1 MEIPFFNYK
10 KYCEDLNYIGL
21 IKEVLKSGYLIG
33 GPYLEELEN
42 NMQSFTGIKHCIG
55 VGNATD
61 AMEIIF
67 QFLNLEKN
75 SRVLV
80 PAHTMLA
87 TASAAKNAGLI
98 PVPVDVSQSSLMLE
112 FEQLKDCNLSNVSA
126 CMITQLNGV
135 VADMDPIKEFCQKK
149 NIALVEDSAQGIGAF
164 NDNKHAGSW
173 GIGGCLSFY
182 PAKVAGGIGD
192 GGALITN
199 NDLLA
204 DYARSVRDHGRGE
217 EFEAINWGRN
227 SRLDSINA
235 RVIIERLKN
244 LDSLI
249 NKRRNL
255 AEIYDKNLKDLQDQN
270 LIKLPPKFS
279 TNSKSKSTYQN
290 YEIQAKSRNKLIQFL
305 NDQNVGT
312 IKQWGGFSIAHFS
325 KLGFNIKDYPKT
337 EILFEKLL
345 LLPINHMMKE
355 KEVEYICN
363 LINIFYKKIIV
374 SNFYSED

>member
-10 KYCEDLNYIGL
+10 EFCKDIDYLPL
-21 IKEVLKSGYLIG
+21 VKEVLSTGYLIG
-33 GPYLEELEN
+33 GPYVDELEKKIED
-42 NMQSFTGIKHCIG
+42 FTGIKHCVS

-67 QFLNLEKN
+67 KFLDLPNDSK
-75 SRVLV
+75 VLV
-80 PAHTMLA
+80 PSHTMLA
-87 TASAAKNAGLI
+87 TASAVKNANLKPI
-98 PVPVDVSQSSLMLE
+98 PIDVDNNSLMLE
-112 FEQLKDCNLSNVSA
+112 IEQLENSNLDDVTG
-126 CMITQLNGV
+126 CMVTQLNGV
-135 VADMDPIKEFCQKK
+135 VADMNPIEEFCRKN

-164 NDNKHAGSW
+164 NGNKHAGAW

-199 NDLLA
+199 NDSLA
-204 DYARSVRDHGRGE
+204 EYARSVRDHGRGQ

-244 LDSLI
+244 LDILI
-249 NKRRNL
+249 DKRRKL
-255 AEIYDKNLKDLQDQN
+255 AEIYDINLRELQDQN

-290 YEIQAKSRNKLIQFL
+290 YEIQVRNRNKLIKFL
-305 NDQNVGT
+305 NDHNIGT

-325 KLGFNIKDYPKT
+325 RLGFNIKDYPKT
-337 EILFEKLL
+337 ELLFEKLL
-345 LLPINHMMKE
+345 LLPMNHMMNE
-355 KEVEYICN
+355 YEVEYISK
-363 LINIFYKKIIV
+363 LINIFYKQL
-374 SNFYSED
+374 

>member
-1 MEIPFFNYK
+1 MQIPFFNYK
-10 KYCEDLNYIGL
+10 EFCKDIDYLSLVKD
-21 IKEVLKSGYLIG
+21 VLASGYLIG
-33 GPYLEELEN
+33 GPYVDELEN
-42 NMQSFTGIKHCIG
+42 KIENFTGVKHCVA

-67 QFLNLEKN
+67 KFLNLPHESK
-75 SRVLV
+75 VLV
-80 PAHTMLA
+80 PSHTMLA
-87 TASAAKNAGLI
+87 TASAVRSANLKPI
-98 PVPVDVSQSSLMLE
+98 PIDVDINSLMLE
-112 FEQLKDCNLSNVSA
+112 IEQLKKYNLDDVSG
-126 CMITQLNGV
+126 CMVTQLNGV

-164 NDNKHAGSW
+164 NGNRHAGSW

-217 EFEAINWGRN
+217 ELEAINWGRN

-255 AEIYDKNLKDLQDQN
+255 AKIYDINLKELQDQY

-279 TNSKSKSTYQN
+279 TNSESLSTYQN
-290 YEIQAKSRNKLIQFL
+290 YEIQAKSRDKLIEFL
-305 NDQNVGT
+305 NEHNVGT

-337 EILFEKLL
+337 EMLFEKLL
-345 LLPINHMMKE
+345 LLPMNHMMKE
-355 KEVEYICN
+355 NEVEYICN
-363 LINIFYKKIIV
+363 LINIFYKKIN
-374 SNFYSED
+374 S